1 MSERRLRVAVGVLAA
16 AGIAVAAYLTYARY
30 ADTAIACATGGCE
43 TVQSSRYAEVAGL
56 PVALLGLG
64 AYLAILASAFS
75 ASELASAGA
84 AAVALGGAAFSA
96 YLLYIQLA
104 VIEALCQWCLVSDA
118 LIGLLAVATLLR
130 LAAVRR
136 ATTEPA

>member
-1 MSERRLRVAVGVLAA
+1 MRKRRLRVAVGVLAA

-30 ADTAIACATGGCE
+30 TETAIACATGGCE

-64 AYLAILASAFS
+64 AYLAILASALS
-75 ASELASAGA
+75 ASELACAGA
-84 AAVALGGAAFSA
+84 AAGALGGAAFSA
-96 YLLYIQLA
+96 YLLYVQLA
-104 VIEALCQWCLVSDA
+104 VIEALCRWCLVSDA

-136 ATTEPA
+136 ATT

>member
-1 MSERRLRVAVGVLAA
+1 MRKRRLRVVVGVLAA

-30 ADTAIACATGGCE
+30 TETAIACATGGCE

-75 ASELASAGA
+75 ASELACAGA

-96 YLLYIQLA
+96 YLLYIQFA
-104 VIEALCQWCLVSDA
+104 VIARPS
-118 LIGLLAVATLLR
+118 R
-130 LAAVRR
+130 LERVRPARQAASR
-136 ATTEPA
+136 ARARSPAAPPARGS